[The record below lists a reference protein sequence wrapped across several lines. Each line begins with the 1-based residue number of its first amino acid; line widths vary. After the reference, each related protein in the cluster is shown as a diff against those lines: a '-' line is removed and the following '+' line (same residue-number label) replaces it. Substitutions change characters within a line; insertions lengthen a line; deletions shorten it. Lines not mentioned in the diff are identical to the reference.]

1 MTSPTLAA
9 QLPPLHFG
17 FGRRVPLVMQSEAAE
32 CGLACLAM
40 IAGYHGYRTDLLS
53 LRQRF
58 AISLKGATLKSLID
72 IAAALQLSARPL
84 RLELEDLDKLQAP
97 CILHWD
103 LNHFVVLKQVLRN
116 GSGILIHDPARGE
129 VRVPTTEVSTRFT
142 GVALELTPTPRF
154 EKKEEKQ
161 RIRLREML
169 GSVSGLKR
177 SLIQILLLALALE
190 VFALVSPF
198 LMQWVVDGAIL
209 SADRDLLTLLVL
221 GFGLLMTIQTGI
233 GLARSWVVM
242 YMSTHLN
249 LQWIAN
255 VFTHLLRLPLSY
267 FEKRHLGDV
276 VSRFGAV
283 GAIQRTLTTSF
294 VEAIL
299 DGLMAVATLG
309 MMLIYSLTLS
319 LVVFVSVALYALL
332 RWAAYRPLRRASEE
346 QIVLAA
352 REQSLFLESIRGVQ
366 SIKLFNHEEERRARW
381 LNAVA
386 DATNRGIATQKMT
399 LGFGTA
405 HTFVAGAENLL
416 IVWLG
421 AHLAMD
427 NVFSVGMLFA
437 FVSYK
442 TSFTGRVYSL
452 IDKWVELKMLSLQAE
467 RLADIVLS
475 EPEAVANTPATDD
488 DDRSK
493 TGENFALGGR
503 AEREVTDATL
513 ETRNLSFRYS
523 DAEPWILRNLNLKIL
538 PGESV
543 AVIGPSG
550 CGKTTLVKLLLGLL
564 KPTEGEVLV
573 GGIPLERMGVRNYRA
588 MLGAVMQEDQL
599 LAGSIADN
607 IGFFDLRMDREWLES
622 CARLAA
628 IHEEIEVM
636 PMGYQ
641 TLIGD
646 MGTALSGGQK
656 QRLLLARALY
666 KRPKLLFLDE
676 ATSHLDIFNEHRIV
690 KALAELKLT
699 RIVVAHRK
707 ETIDGAGR
715 IIALAPQAGAY
726 RIFAGTPGKE
736 AATAP
741 V

>member
-1 MTSPTLAA
+1 MTTLASHF
-9 QLPPLHFG
+9 PPLHFG
-17 FGRRVPLVMQSEAAE
+17 FGRQVPLVMQSEAAE

-40 IAGYHGYRTDLLS
+40 IVGYHGYRTDLLS

-58 AISLKGATLKSLID
+58 AISLKGSTFKSLID
-72 IAAALQLSARPL
+72 IAAALHLSARPL
-84 RLELEDLDKLQAP
+84 RLELEDLGKLQTP

-103 LNHFVVLKQVLRN
+103 LNHFVVLKRASRN
-116 GSGILIHDPARGE
+116 GSDIVIHDPARGE
-129 VRVPTTEVSTRFT
+129 VKVPAAEVSTRFT

-161 RIRLREML
+161 RVRLREMM
-169 GSVSGLKR
+169 GSVIGLRR
-177 SLIQILLLALALE
+177 SLAQILLLAIALE

-198 LMQWVVDGAIL
+198 LMQWVVDDAIL

-221 GFGLLMTIQTGI
+221 GFGLLMLIQTGI

-242 YMSTHLN
+242 FMATHLN

-255 VFTHLLRLPLSY
+255 VFTHLLRLPVSY

-283 GAIQRTLTTSF
+283 GVVQRTLTTNF

-299 DGLMAVATLG
+299 DGMMAVATLG
-309 MMLIYSLTLS
+309 MMLAYSLKLS
-319 LVVFVSVALYALL
+319 TVVFVSVALYALL
-332 RWAAYRPLRRASEE
+332 RWVAYRPLRRASEE

-386 DATNRGIATQKMT
+386 DATNRGIATQKMS

-405 HTFVAGAENLL
+405 HSFVAGAENLL

-421 AHLAMD
+421 AHLVMD

-437 FVSYK
+437 FTSYK
-442 TSFTGRVYSL
+442 SSFTGRVYSL

-475 EPEAVANTPATDD
+475 EPESEANTPAT
-488 DDRSK
+488 
-493 TGENFALGGR
+493 GENDSSETGGAIAFSER
-503 AEREVTDATL
+503 AERELTDITL
-513 ETRNLSFRYS
+513 EARNLSFRYS

-573 GGIPLERMGVRNYRA
+573 GGIPLERVGVRNYRA
-588 MLGAVMQEDQL
+588 LLGAVMQEDQL

-607 IGFFDLRMDREWLES
+607 IGFFDPQMDGKRLES
-622 CARLAA
+622 CAKLAA
-628 IHEEIEVM
+628 IHEEIEAM
-636 PMGYQ
+636 PMGYL

-666 KRPKLLFLDE
+666 KRPQLLFLDE
-676 ATSHLDIFNEHRIV
+676 ATSHLDVVRENEVNLAV
-690 KALAELKLT
+690 KTLMLT
-699 RIVVAHRK
+699 RVIVAHRP
-707 ETIDGAGR
+707 ETIRAAERVIELAGGSVVR
-715 IIALAPQAGAY
+715 NLRTEMDYA
-726 RIFAGTPGKE
+726 
-736 AATAP
+736 
-741 V
+741 